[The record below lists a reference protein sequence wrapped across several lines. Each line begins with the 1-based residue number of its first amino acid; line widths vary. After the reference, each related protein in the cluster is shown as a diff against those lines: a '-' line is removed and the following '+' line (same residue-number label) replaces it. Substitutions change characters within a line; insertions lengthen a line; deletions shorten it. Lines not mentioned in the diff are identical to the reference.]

1 MKIVKKYGLNVGILV
16 FCTIFS
22 WWLMS
27 STFGYRDGSIV
38 IDSKLYSDF
47 GAHLPLIRS
56 FSLGWNFPP
65 QYPFFIGE
73 PIRYHYLFYLLIGLL
88 ERSGVRID
96 LAVNLLSAGG
106 FSLLLFMIYI
116 FAKTLF
122 RSSLA
127 GVLAVIL
134 FLFNGSLAWVEFFNQ
149 HGWTW
154 EALTSIPQQSQFAS
168 FGPWSGRLVS
178 AFWNWNIFTNQRH
191 LGLSYGMF
199 LLLLYPLVRLSVIPK
214 ESLKERWSRSLTSL
228 FGGVLGAVKKIS
240 SKKNSNQLFN
250 RYWWQPLLVISFVI
264 FPLLHQ
270 AAYIILVP
278 LTLIWIGIT
287 WPKSKSVLLVYGLAV
302 LVSIIVFKV
311 FTPQSGSL
319 PIWQIGYLSPEKTL
333 MAINWY
339 WFNNLGLYW
348 LLLPVLLIWAVI
360 KKQWWIWTAL
370 PFFVIANLFR
380 FSADMINNHKLIT
393 FFIIALQIT
402 TAGFLVS
409 LVKQQKV
416 FLIIIVPLLVGLTF
430 SGIIDVFPITN
441 DYDGEISDWK
451 KSPMQQWIKNNTQPQ
466 AQFLTASYMYSPAS
480 LVGRY
485 LYLDYGYHAWSM
497 GYSDSQK
504 RRNLEVL
511 WAQSPNHESWCT
523 LLHQEKIDAI
533 LVGPGENNT
542 EDGRINVAESYVV
555 SKLQPTFISEDN
567 WKIWMVN
574 QICPK
579 K

>member
-1 MKIVKKYGLNVGILV
+1 MKIVKKYGLNVSVLV

-116 FAKTLF
+116 FAKTIF

-199 LLLLYPLVRLSVIPK
+199 LLLLYPLIRLSVMPK

-228 FGGVLGAVKKIS
+228 FGGVLGAVKKVS

-250 RYWWQPLLVISFVI
+250 RYWWQPLLVVSFVI

-287 WPKSKSVLLVYGLAV
+287 WPKSKSVLLVYGFAV

-409 LVKQQKV
+409 LVKQHKV
-416 FLIIIVPLLVGLTF
+416 FLIIIVPLLVGLTS

-523 LLHQEKIDAI
+523 LLHREKIDAI